1 MITITTQV
9 PPRRTEMHLLQED
22 LARAHCRSKLDDA
35 EQNRR
40 FYLANRMVRAQKRA
54 DRARQRAD
62 RATAK
67 ARLALARLV

>member
-1 MITITTQV
+1 MTTQTFN
-9 PPRRTEMHLLQED
+9 RSTEMHLLNED

-40 FYLANRMVRAQKRA
+40 FHFARQLERAQKHAERA
-54 DRARQRAD
+54 GRRAERASA
-62 RATAK
+62 R